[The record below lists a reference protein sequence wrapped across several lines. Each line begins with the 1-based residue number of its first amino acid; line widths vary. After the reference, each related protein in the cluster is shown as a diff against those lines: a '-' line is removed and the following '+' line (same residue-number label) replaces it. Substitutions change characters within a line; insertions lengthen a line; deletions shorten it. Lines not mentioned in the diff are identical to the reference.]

1 MAKPLHID
9 DEVKDDAFKDV
20 FKQYKRK
27 QPPPDFSHVIDFQK
41 HDVESTSANEVKKL
55 PPITKG
61 FASTKSEELGLKP
74 MDSWKI
80 YQLEKHPGN

>member
-41 HDVESTSANEVKKL
+41 HDVESTSANVRLIEK
-55 PPITKG
+55 T
-61 FASTKSEELGLKP
+61 STWSER
-74 MDSWKI
+74 
-80 YQLEKHPGN
+80 